1 MMRPIRKPPGG
12 WPAGL
17 QAKALKGEAPITVR
31 PGPLLPAVDLPAA
44 HADAERRI
52 GRHLSEAELSSWLMD
67 PKVFGDF
74 AAMLRK
80 YGPLSVLPTPVF
92 FHGMAP
98 GDQIT
103 IEIEKGKALVVRLQA
118 IGEAGDEGFARVFF
132 ELDGQPRTIKAPNRA
147 VTSKVVAR
155 ARADPA
161 NPLHLA
167 APMPGLVASIAGQKG
182 QKLTAGDVVL
192 TIEAM
197 KMETVLH
204 AERDGEVADILVR
217 PGRQID
223 AKDLLVVFA

>member
-31 PGPLLPAVDLPAA
+31 PGPLLPAVDLPVVDLPVVDLPVVDLPAA

-52 GRHLSEAELSSWLMD
+52 GRHLSEAELSSWLMN

-98 GDQIT
+98 GDEIT
-103 IEIEKGKALVVRLQA
+103 IEIKKGRRWWCACKPSGKPVTKALPGSFSNSTA
-118 IGEAGDEGFARVFF
+118 
-132 ELDGQPRTIKAPNRA
+132 
-147 VTSKVVAR
+147 SR
-155 ARADPA
+155 ARSRLPTG
-161 NPLHLA
+161 P
-167 APMPGLVASIAGQKG
+167 
-182 QKLTAGDVVL
+182 
-192 TIEAM
+192 
-197 KMETVLH
+197 
-204 AERDGEVADILVR
+204 
-217 PGRQID
+217 
-223 AKDLLVVFA
+223 